1 MVDWQ
6 CKCCENGKRK
16 PIDSWMYLNELVDVY
31 NIDSD
36 KLRSLEQ
43 IAIRELRERETK
55 KHAKELTKY
64 LNFED
69 VEDFTQA
76 EFEEKNFSS
85 CSQTSNSNCGSSNK
99 NFINSDVAEPPSE
112 VKTMLLDQLE
122 NRLH

>member
-1 MVDWQ
+1 
-6 CKCCENGKRK
+6 
-16 PIDSWMYLNELVDVY
+16 MYLNELVDVY

-43 IAIRELRERETK
+43 IAIREQRERETK

-85 CSQTSNSNCGSSNK
+85 CS
-99 NFINSDVAEPPSE
+99 
-112 VKTMLLDQLE
+112 
-122 NRLH
+122 

>member
-1 MVDWQ
+1 MFMVDWQ

-69 VEDFTQA
+69 VEDFT
-76 EFEEKNFSS
+76 
-85 CSQTSNSNCGSSNK
+85 
-99 NFINSDVAEPPSE
+99 
-112 VKTMLLDQLE
+112 
-122 NRLH
+122 